1 MNVIVLAIEPN
12 PRQDSA
18 WDVKLTVGNE
28 EFVYPFIREDIR
40 IADKLGWGLNSDP
53 RFRKAFKW
61 NNHIM
66 VKVTLMTMQ
75 IAKGETVELPMMI
88 GRFYTPEEARAY
100 MEQYW
105 QEKEQHLTKEE
116 LEPVTIDRA

>member
-1 MNVIVLAIEPN
+1 
-12 PRQDSA
+12 
-18 WDVKLTVGNE
+18 
-28 EFVYPFIREDIR
+28 
-40 IADKLGWGLNSDP
+40 
-53 RFRKAFKW
+53 
-61 NNHIM
+61 M